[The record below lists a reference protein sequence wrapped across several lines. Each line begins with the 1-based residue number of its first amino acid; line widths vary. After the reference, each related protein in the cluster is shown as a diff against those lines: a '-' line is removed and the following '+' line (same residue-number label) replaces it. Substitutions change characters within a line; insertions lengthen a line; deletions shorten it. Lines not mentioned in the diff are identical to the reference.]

1 MGKSFAVLA
10 MIFYQYVACNHLT
23 YVAAFQFS
31 NFMAILNR
39 VASVLRLEEFD
50 NTKTVNLTSEKSQE
64 MPSEGYIKVENA
76 SYNWGFRLS
85 STPNKNLR

>member
-10 MIFYQYVACNHLT
+10 MIFYQFVACNHLAYT
-23 YVAAFQFS
+23 AAFQFS

-50 NTKTVNLTSEKSQE
+50 NRKSMTEKSE
-64 MPSEGYIKVENA
+64 DMS
-76 SYNWGFRLS
+76 
-85 STPNKNLR
+85 